1 MEIVLW
7 KRTGINKVPTEF
19 NLVQFT
25 ETGVRYPEF
34 LLESTAGHQ
43 VK

>member
-1 MEIVLW
+1 LIIKSNISNNIMEIVLW

-25 ETGVRYPEF
+25 ETGVR
-34 LLESTAGHQ
+34 
-43 VK
+43 